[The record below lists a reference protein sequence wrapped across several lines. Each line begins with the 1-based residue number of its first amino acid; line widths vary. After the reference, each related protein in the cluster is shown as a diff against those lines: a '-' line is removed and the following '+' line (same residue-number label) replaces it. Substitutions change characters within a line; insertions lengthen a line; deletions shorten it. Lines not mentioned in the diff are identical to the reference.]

1 MQSIREIKRINNII
15 IDIRNLF
22 NDPVVIKTLE
32 KIDLTAEAMKTTAEN
47 TKNTILALEQ
57 TGILYES
64 KKMIMASRKTI
75 NLRKSIQNVGEI
87 NNITKGLEKSFRE
100 LINELKFKLQQGR
113 ILKINEK
120 MIKKNTEYSII
131 L

>member
-75 NLRKSIQNVGEI
+75 NLRKSIQNLGEI

>member
-32 KIDLTAEAMKTTAEN
+32 KIDLTAEAMKAAAEN

-64 KKMIMASRKTI
+64 KKIIMASRKTI
-75 NLRKSIQNVGEI
+75 NFRKSTQNLGEI
-87 NNITKGLEKSFRE
+87 INITKGLEKSFRE
-100 LINELKFKLQQGR
+100 LINELKLQ
-113 ILKINEK
+113 
-120 MIKKNTEYSII
+120 
-131 L
+131 

>member
-15 IDIRNLF
+15 IDMRNLF

-32 KIDLTAEAMKTTAEN
+32 KIDLTAEAMKTASEN

-64 KKMIMASRKTI
+64 KKIIMASRKTI
-75 NLRKSIQNVGEI
+75 NLRKNTQNLGEI
-87 NNITKGLEKSFRE
+87 INITKGLEKSFRE
-100 LINELKFKLQQGR
+100 LINELKLQ
-113 ILKINEK
+113 
-120 MIKKNTEYSII
+120 
-131 L
+131 

>member
-32 KIDLTAEAMKTTAEN
+32 KIDLTAEAMKTASEN

-64 KKMIMASRKTI
+64 KKIIMASRKTM
-75 NLRKSIQNVGEI
+75 NLRKSSQNLGEI
-87 NNITKGLEKSFRE
+87 INITKGLEKSFRE
-100 LINELKFKLQQGR
+100 LINELKLQ
-113 ILKINEK
+113 
-120 MIKKNTEYSII
+120 
-131 L
+131 

>member
-1 MQSIREIKRINNII
+1 MIMQSIREIKRINNII

-32 KIDLTAEAMKTTAEN
+32 KIDLTAEAMKTASEN

-64 KKMIMASRKTI
+64 KKIIMASRKTI
-75 NLRKSIQNVGEI
+75 NLRKSTQNLGEI
-87 NNITKGLEKSFRE
+87 INSTKGLEKSFRE
-100 LINELKFKLQQGR
+100 LINELKLQ
-113 ILKINEK
+113 
-120 MIKKNTEYSII
+120 
-131 L
+131 

>member
-32 KIDLTAEAMKTTAEN
+32 KIDLTAEAMKTASEN

-64 KKMIMASRKTI
+64 KKIIMASRKTI
-75 NLRKSIQNVGEI
+75 NLRKSTQNLGEI
-87 NNITKGLEKSFRE
+87 INSTKGLEKSFRE
-100 LINELKFKLQQGR
+100 LINELKLQ
-113 ILKINEK
+113 
-120 MIKKNTEYSII
+120 
-131 L
+131 

>member
-32 KIDLTAEAMKTTAEN
+32 KIDLTSEAMKTAAEN

-64 KKMIMASRKTI
+64 KKIIMASRKTI
-75 NLRKSIQNVGEI
+75 NLRKSTQNLGEI
-87 NNITKGLEKSFRE
+87 INITKGLEKSFRE
-100 LINELKFKLQQGR
+100 LINELKFKLQ
-113 ILKINEK
+113 
-120 MIKKNTEYSII
+120 
-131 L
+131 

>member
-32 KIDLTAEAMKTTAEN
+32 KIDLTAEAMKTASEN

-64 KKMIMASRKTI
+64 KKIIMASRKTI
-75 NLRKSIQNVGEI
+75 NLRKSTQNLGEI
-87 NNITKGLEKSFRE
+87 INITKGLEKSFRE
-100 LINELKFKLQQGR
+100 LIYELKLQ
-113 ILKINEK
+113 
-120 MIKKNTEYSII
+120 
-131 L
+131 

>member
-47 TKNTILALEQ
+47 TKNTIHALEQ

-75 NLRKSIQNVGEI
+75 NLRKSIQNLGEI

-120 MIKKNTEYSII
+120 MIKKNTEYSIM

>member
-15 IDIRNLF
+15 INIRNLL

-32 KIDLTAEAMKTTAEN
+32 KLDLTAEDMKTAAEN

-64 KKMIMASRKTI
+64 KKIIMASRKTI
-75 NLRKSIQNVGEI
+75 SLQKSIQNLGEI

-100 LINELKFKLQQGR
+100 LINELKLQ
-113 ILKINEK
+113 
-120 MIKKNTEYSII
+120 
-131 L
+131 

>member
-15 IDIRNLF
+15 IDMRNLF

-32 KIDLTAEAMKTTAEN
+32 KIDLTAEAMKTASEN

-64 KKMIMASRKTI
+64 KKIIMASRKTI
-75 NLRKSIQNVGEI
+75 NLRKSTQNLGEI
-87 NNITKGLEKSFRE
+87 INITKGLEKSFRE
-100 LINELKFKLQQGR
+100 LINELKLQ
-113 ILKINEK
+113 
-120 MIKKNTEYSII
+120 
-131 L
+131 

>member
-15 IDIRNLF
+15 INIRNLL

-32 KIDLTAEAMKTTAEN
+32 KLDLTAEDMKTAAEN
-47 TKNTILALEQ
+47 TKNTMLALEQ

-75 NLRKSIQNVGEI
+75 NLQKSIQNLGEI

-100 LINELKFKLQQGR
+100 LINELKLQ
-113 ILKINEK
+113 
-120 MIKKNTEYSII
+120 
-131 L
+131 

>member
-1 MQSIREIKRINNII
+1 MVMQSIREIKRINNII

-32 KIDLTAEAMKTTAEN
+32 KIDLTAESMKTTAEN
-47 TKNTILALEQ
+47 TKNTIHALEQ

-64 KKMIMASRKTI
+64 KKMIMASRKKI
-75 NLRKSIQNVGEI
+75 NLRKSIQNLGEI

-100 LINELKFKLQQGR
+100 LINELKFKLQ
-113 ILKINEK
+113 
-120 MIKKNTEYSII
+120 
-131 L
+131 

>member
-1 MQSIREIKRINNII
+1 MIMQSIREIKRINSII

-32 KIDLTAEAMKTTAEN
+32 KIDLTSEAMKTAAEN

-64 KKMIMASRKTI
+64 KKIIMASRKTI
-75 NLRKSIQNVGEI
+75 NLRKSTQNLGEI
-87 NNITKGLEKSFRE
+87 INITKGLEKSFRE
-100 LINELKFKLQQGR
+100 LINELKLQ
-113 ILKINEK
+113 
-120 MIKKNTEYSII
+120 
-131 L
+131 

>member
-1 MQSIREIKRINNII
+1 MIMQSIREIKRINNII

-32 KIDLTAEAMKTTAEN
+32 KIDLTAEAMKAAAEN

-64 KKMIMASRKTI
+64 KKIIMASRKTI
-75 NLRKSIQNVGEI
+75 NFRKSTQNLGEI
-87 NNITKGLEKSFRE
+87 INITKGLEKSFRE
-100 LINELKFKLQQGR
+100 LINELKLQ
-113 ILKINEK
+113 
-120 MIKKNTEYSII
+120 
-131 L
+131 

>member
-32 KIDLTAEAMKTTAEN
+32 KIDLTSEAMKTAAEN

-64 KKMIMASRKTI
+64 KKIIMASRKTI
-75 NLRKSIQNVGEI
+75 NLRKSTQNLGEI
-87 NNITKGLEKSFRE
+87 INITKGLEKSFRE
-100 LINELKFKLQQGR
+100 LINELKLQ
-113 ILKINEK
+113 
-120 MIKKNTEYSII
+120 
-131 L
+131 

>member
-1 MQSIREIKRINNII
+1 MIMQSIREIKRINNII

-32 KIDLTAEAMKTTAEN
+32 KIDLTSEAMKTAAEN

-64 KKMIMASRKTI
+64 KKIIMASRKTI
-75 NLRKSIQNVGEI
+75 NLRKSTQNLGEI
-87 NNITKGLEKSFRE
+87 INITKGLEKSFRE
-100 LINELKFKLQQGR
+100 LINELKFKLQ
-113 ILKINEK
+113 
-120 MIKKNTEYSII
+120 
-131 L
+131 

>member
-32 KIDLTAEAMKTTAEN
+32 KIDLTAEAMKTAAEN

-64 KKMIMASRKTI
+64 KKIIMASRKTI
-75 NLRKSIQNVGEI
+75 NLRKSTQNLGEI
-87 NNITKGLEKSFRE
+87 INITKGLEKSFRE
-100 LINELKFKLQQGR
+100 LINELKLQQGR
-113 ILKINEK
+113 IKIKEK
-120 MIKKNTEYSII
+120 MIKKSAECSII

>member
-75 NLRKSIQNVGEI
+75 NLRKSIQNLGEI

-113 ILKINEK
+113 ILKIKEK

>member
-75 NLRKSIQNVGEI
+75 NLRKSIQNLGEI

-120 MIKKNTEYSII
+120 MIKKNTEYSIM